1 MAGLS
6 KEIAGLSLKTLLGII
21 LVLLL
26 FGAYIGI
33 ILFGENSLTILNKIE
48 AKEQKL
54 KEEIAKYEHE
64 NKRLQKEY
72 FELQQLLPKEEK

>member
-6 KEIAGLSLKTLLGII
+6 KEIAGLSLKTLLGIT

-48 AKEQKL
+48 AKEQRL
-54 KEEIAKYEHE
+54 KEEIAKYEYE
-64 NKRLQKEY
+64 NKKLQKEY
-72 FELQQLLPKEEK
+72 FELQQLLPKEEE